1 MDYTIDE
8 LVQQI
13 LEDDTRFHPNAYLF
27 LLQALNH
34 ASKNKVKNIEEEPD
48 NPEKKHISGQQL
60 LESIRVL
67 ALLEFGYLARA
78 VFNSWGIAETYS
90 WGEIVYNM
98 ISKKLLTKSDKD
110 NRQDFKDVFDLEK
123 GLDNAFFKEEY
134 FKTTEDTIDTMLI

>member
-1 MDYTIDE
+1 MDYTIGE

-13 LEDDTRFHPNAYLF
+13 LEDDPRFHPNAYLF

-34 ASKNKVKNIEEEPD
+34 SSKNNMKNIEEEPD
-48 NPEKKHISGQQL
+48 NPEIRHISGPQL

-78 VFNSWGIAETYS
+78 VFNSWGIVETYS

-110 NRQDFKDVFDLEK
+110 NRQDFKNVFDLEN
-123 GLDNAFFKEEY
+123 GLDRAFFKEEFY
-134 FKTTEDTIDTMLI
+134 KTPDDTMLI